1 MMPVY
6 LKAID
11 QEEALPVELSAA
23 LIEWSD
29 VLPGMNS
36 RASLASGD
44 SPKAQRLTSETEN
57 VPCRIDITVMDR
69 SAWAGPLSYTKA
81 TQSTRTCLLQTDR
94 ASDCGISLISLG
106 VPPLQTC

>member
-1 MMPVY
+1 MQ
-6 LKAID
+6 K
-11 QEEALPVELSAA
+11 VEKLDAKGFWA
-23 LIEWSD
+23 CD

-44 SPKAQRLTSETEN
+44 SPKAQRLTSETQN

-94 ASDCGISLISLG
+94 ASDRGISLIDFEHSSS
-106 VPPLQTC
+106 PPEGLV